1 MKQLLLVLSFFTTAT
16 FAQDSVFVR
25 QTGEDLKLL
34 PVLWQ
39 QQSAEYRALCYQA
52 FNLATLRLEKIK
64 TGGKVKNSAIITDI
78 DETILD
84 NSYYEA
90 QRIKDQT
97 EFDMQTWRQWTSKAT
112 ATLVPGAGEFLQLA
126 KQKGITI
133 FYVSNRDT
141 SEVKSTILNL
151 KKFQLPD
158 AGANHLIFYSN
169 KSSKEERRQTISKKY
184 NVIMLVG
191 DNLNDFTQLFEKKS
205 SDDRKTETDNVKK
218 EWGNKF
224 IVLPNAT
231 YGEWENALYDYERK
245 LTPQQRDKK
254 LKDRLIGIK

>member
-1 MKQLLLVLSFFTTAT
+1 MKHLFLVLSFFTTAT
-16 FAQDSVFVR
+16 FAQDSALVKQV
-25 QTGEDLKLL
+25 GEDIKLL

-64 TGGKVKNSAIITDI
+64 TSGKANNYAIITDI

-90 QRIKDQT
+90 QRIKDHT
-97 EFDMQTWRQWTSKAT
+97 EFDMQTWKQWTYKAS
-112 ATLVPGAGEFLQLA
+112 ATPVPGAVEFLQKA

-158 AGANHLIFYSN
+158 ADANHLLFYSN
-169 KSSKEERRQTISKKY
+169 KSSKEERRQIISKKY
-184 NVIMLVG
+184 NVVMLLG

-205 SDDRKTETDNVKK
+205 SNDRKTETDNVKN

-245 LTPQQRDKK
+245 LTPEQRDKK
-254 LKDRLIGIK
+254 LKDKLTGIE

>member
-1 MKQLLLVLSFFTTAT
+1 
-16 FAQDSVFVR
+16 
-25 QTGEDLKLL
+25 
-34 PVLWQ
+34 
-39 QQSAEYRALCYQA
+39 
-52 FNLATLRLEKIK
+52 
-64 TGGKVKNSAIITDI
+64 
-78 DETILD
+78 
-84 NSYYEA
+84 
-90 QRIKDQT
+90 
-97 EFDMQTWRQWTSKAT
+97 MQTWKQWTGKAS
-112 ATLVPGAGEFLQLA
+112 ATPVPGAVEFLQKV

-158 AGANHLIFYSN
+158 ADTNHLLFYSN
-169 KSSKEERRQTISKKY
+169 KSSKEERRQIISKKY
-184 NVIMLVG
+184 NVIMLIG

-205 SDDRKTETDNVKK
+205 SNDRKTETDNVKN

-245 LTPQQRDKK
+245 LTPEQRDKK
-254 LKDRLIGIK
+254 LKDKLTGIE